1 MSTATSMGREN
12 PLCGRVCTYEE
23 RILLGWV
30 EESPR
35 TEGKAQVRTEHGN
48 KEAKREESSRRD
60 LPTASLDDAEASGRI
75 SIPKSPILLDI
86 KRSWLTW
93 TGRFQQHGVTGPGP
107 ARGRE
112 RNDLGARGKMH
123 GGGGFETIGNP
134 NLIPLGIVKG
144 KEAMI
149 FRVLTP

>member
-1 MSTATSMGREN
+1 MGREN

-35 TEGKAQVRTEHGN
+35 TEGKSEVRTEHGI
-48 KEAKREESSRRD
+48 KEGKREESSRRRD
-60 LPTASLDDAEASGRI
+60 LPTASLDNAEASGRI
-75 SIPKSPILLDI
+75 SIPKSPILSDI

-93 TGRFQQHGVTGPGP
+93 TGRFQQHGVTGQGP

-112 RNDLGARGKMH
+112 RNELGARGKMQS
-123 GGGGFETIGNP
+123 GGGFETTGNP
-134 NLIPLGIVKG
+134 NLIPLEIVKG

-149 FRVLTP
+149 FRVLTT